1 MRASPS
7 LSQLWQPHSRLC
19 QLCRVCEQQRSCSPG
34 FCRKE
39 LHATESAVEV
49 RRARRRLEDTV
60 TDERVGL
67 FTPDKDG
74 DTADGAGCVPVIAAR
89 RGTVC
94 GEVGRVP
101 GFCSTHGPHPL
112 QVRRLNDFRP
122 AAGRAG
128 RGCFGRRSGSDTSF
142 VGASAP
148 KKILGDFLVL
158 PSLPAHPIC
167 QIGFESRTSIY
178 SLRFPQARRRARW
191 TAAVTHLLRARCS
204 SGMARSGRD
213 DAHR

>member
-49 RRARRRLEDTV
+49 RRARRRLEEAV

-94 GEVGRVP
+94 GEVGRV
-101 GFCSTHGPHPL
+101 
-112 QVRRLNDFRP
+112 
-122 AAGRAG
+122 
-128 RGCFGRRSGSDTSF
+128 
-142 VGASAP
+142 
-148 KKILGDFLVL
+148 
-158 PSLPAHPIC
+158 
-167 QIGFESRTSIY
+167 
-178 SLRFPQARRRARW
+178 LRFPQLTVRW
-191 TAAVTHLLRARCS
+191 SAPSKLYDKE
-204 SGMARSGRD
+204 GRD
-213 DAHR
+213 PGPAESCSPLASSVLSAPAARELQRLELEYTHVFVT

>member
-1 MRASPS
+1 MKGRNALQTKEFDSGGPISSS
-7 LSQLWQPHSRLC
+7 LSRLGRAAGRTC
-19 QLCRVCEQQRSCSPG
+19 GAVRRVRVCDCDRGP
-34 FCRKE
+34 RKGI
-39 LHATESAVEV
+39 
-49 RRARRRLEDTV
+49 
-60 TDERVGL
+60 GL
-67 FTPDKDG
+67 
-74 DTADGAGCVPVIAAR
+74 V
-89 RGTVC
+89 
-94 GEVGRVP
+94 
-101 GFCSTHGPHPL
+101 